1 MKIDDIFNDLRL
13 AISLS
18 KDTVLLDDIYV
29 WLSNFIDC
37 FMFYVCTPAVD
48 KIKYK
53 DRLIFQK
60 FLIISVFRFKRGLVF
75 LPDET

>member
-1 MKIDDIFNDLRL
+1 MRDNYCYEKCIDGRCPLI
-13 AISLS
+13 IE
-18 KDTVLLDDIYV
+18 
-29 WLSNFIDC
+29 
-37 FMFYVCTPAVD
+37 D
-48 KIKYK
+48 KIKYN

>member
-1 MKIDDIFNDLRL
+1 
-13 AISLS
+13 
-18 KDTVLLDDIYV
+18 
-29 WLSNFIDC
+29 
-37 FMFYVCTPAVD
+37 MFYVCTPAVD
-48 KIKYK
+48 KIKYN